1 MAAEQMRKALLI
13 AYHYPPIQVSSGVQR
28 TLAIS
33 KYLRDHQWQSVV
45 LTAHPRAYELT
56 STDQLQDVPEGVEVC
71 RAFAL
76 DTARHL
82 SFRGRYLQW
91 MALPDR
97 WVSWVL
103 GGFVSG
109 LKLIRKHRPEVI
121 WATYPI
127 GTAFLLAVV
136 LSKVTGIPWVADFR
150 DSMLDDSYPR
160 DKWQRKA
167 HRLIERWV
175 INSCQSAIF
184 TTPSTL
190 KMYKARYPHIPDS
203 RWKVVPNGY
212 NEEIFSDVERKRVNS
227 TSAVKGSAPLVLLHS
242 GVVYASERNPSHLFQ
257 ALSELKSEGA
267 INADRLQVVFRAS
280 AHEDLYQPEVEALGI
295 SDLVIFKPAI
305 GYRDAL
311 EEMLSV
317 DALLVL
323 QGASCNHQVP
333 AKIYEYFRAGK
344 PLLSLTDK
352 RGDTAATLE
361 SVGQSSIARLDCP
374 IEIKLTLL
382 EFLQGLEAHTLRGAD
397 ALKTAQ
403 YSRQEGAAVVATVFE
418 KICG

>member
-1 MAAEQMRKALLI
+1 MRKVLLI

-33 KYLRDHQWQSVV
+33 RYLRDHQWHPVV

-56 STDQLQDVPEGVEVC
+56 SSDQLQDIPEDVEVC

-82 SFRGRYLQW
+82 SFRGRYSQW

-127 GTAFLLAVV
+127 GTAFLIAVA

-160 DKWQRKA
+160 DNWQRKA

-175 INSCQSAIF
+175 VNSCRRAIF

-190 KMYKARYPHIPDS
+190 QLYKARYPHIPDS
-203 RWKVVPNGY
+203 RWLVIPNGY
-212 NEEIFSDVERKRVNS
+212 NEDIFSEVERARSNADVF
-227 TSAVKGSAPLVLLHS
+227 KGSERSGAVRLLHS
-242 GVVYASERNPSHLFQ
+242 GLVYVNERDPSHFFQ
-257 ALSELKSEGA
+257 ALAELKNDGVLSK
-267 INADRLQVVFRAS
+267 DRLIVVFRAS
-280 AHEDLYQPEVEALGI
+280 GHESLYRSKAVELGI
-295 SDLVIFKPAI
+295 DDILEFRPSV
-305 GYRDAL
+305 GYRTAIA
-311 EEMLSV
+311 EMMSV

-323 QGASCNHQVP
+323 QGKSCNHQVP
-333 AKIYEYFRAGK
+333 AKIYEYFRIGK
-344 PLLSLTDK
+344 PVITLADDE
-352 RGDTAATLE
+352 GDTAREMLKAGFPDVCPLE
-361 SVGQSSIARLDCP
+361 DLGKIKMCLMDFISSVETGVAPTMSASDARKFSRRHSTEMLAA
-374 IEIKLTLL
+374 IFNEI
-382 EFLQGLEAHTLRGAD
+382 F
-397 ALKTAQ
+397 
-403 YSRQEGAAVVATVFE
+403 
-418 KICG
+418 